1 MNTAKDELLGKGW
14 YSDIEEQIQF
24 GDTTMEQCHLVAL
37 RAWDKVGEPRL
48 KGQAHSQRLYK
59 APEKPLL
66 IVFTK
71 ISLSCE
77 QRHIREI

>member
-37 RAWDKVGEPRL
+37 RAWDKVEELR
-48 KGQAHSQRLYK
+48 KKSTS
-59 APEKPLL
+59 
-66 IVFTK
+66 FTK
-71 ISLSCE
+71 IT
-77 QRHIREI
+77 IF